1 MKLVNCLRPL
11 TNAATIL
18 RTRRALGID
27 ENQAILTF
35 DDGPESKNNV
45 TEKLLDVLADL
56 SVKVCFC
63 VIGKQVEKN
72 PTIIQRIH
80 DEKHTI
86 VNHTY
91 THRVSCL
98 LSANAIQ
105 SEIEKCDR
113 ALAAALNVPAY
124 RSIVVRPP
132 AGIVTPALRHVV
144 NDNNLI
150 LCEISHY
157 AYDTFRPPQ
166 RVIRSI
172 INDARQHRGGAYVLH
187 DGLYSL
193 RGTAR
198 SRVDRTWVPNAV
210 KQIVKALRDD
220 GIEICDPA
228 FAMQNLNSVRYKF
241 REIKPQDSA
250 GLFEVRLATW
260 HNDNARQELAAAGI
274 TPESLM
280 SILKTSH
287 IGWLCEFDGHVVGFA
302 VGNMETGELWVVA
315 VLKQF
320 QGKGIGK
327 RLMQHV
333 EKSLFQQGW
342 SEIWLTTAADD
353 NLRTHGFYRQLGW
366 SDWKLEDG
374 ECYMKKKGTSQT

>member
-1 MKLVNCLRPL
+1 MNLINCLRPL

-18 RTRRALGID
+18 RTRRALGIG

-35 DDGPESKNNV
+35 DDGPEYKNNV

-56 SVKVCFC
+56 SVQVCFC

-72 PTIIQRIH
+72 STIIQRIH

-91 THRVSCL
+91 THRVRCL

-105 SEIEKCDR
+105 CEIEKCDR

-124 RSIVVRPP
+124 RSIIMRPP
-132 AGIVTPALRHVV
+132 AGIVTPALRHVIKE
-144 NDNNLI
+144 NNMM

-157 AYDTFRPPQ
+157 AYDTIRHPQ

-193 RGTAR
+193 RGTDR
-198 SRVDRTWVPNAV
+198 SRADRTWVPNAV

-228 FAMQNLNSVRYKF
+228 FALQNLNSGRYKF
-241 REIKPQDSA
+241 RQIKPHDSA

-260 HNDNARQELAAAGI
+260 RNDKGRQELADAGI
-274 TPESLM
+274 TPESVIGM
-280 SILKTSH
+280 LKTSH
-287 IGWLCEFDGHVVGFA
+287 QGWLCEADGHVVGFA
-302 VGNMETGELWVVA
+302 IGNMETGEVWVVA

-327 RLMQHV
+327 RLMELV

-342 SEIWLTTAADD
+342 SEIWLTTTPDE
-353 NLRTHGFYRQLGW
+353 NPRTLGFYRQLGW
-366 SDWKLEDG
+366 SNWKLENG
-374 ECYMKKKGTSQT
+374 ECYMKKTETSQT